1 MIPLQLAR
9 KIQICLRIRHTR
21 SPWKSYCCVGGRLG
35 TRVRSSIGL
44 AGSEPMPARSLWS
57 KAVRSQR
64 NSIVTLA
71 LTPSPG
77 ANNQRPDASSL
88 GYVALTTRRLRPRHC
103 TAKIDDCPTP
113 HWEDPP

>member
-1 MIPLQLAR
+1 MTPLQLAR
-9 KIQICLRIRHTR
+9 KI
-21 SPWKSYCCVGGRLG
+21 KSACASATHGRLG
-35 TRVRSSIGL
+35 KVTAAWAADLVRELEAAL
-44 AGSEPMPARSLWS
+44 AWLARSLWS

-103 TAKIDDCPTP
+103 TATIDDGPTP